1 MGSPVPGSV
10 AWWVIG
16 YVAAVGAARLVLAR
30 ETMSD
35 RLINWLIGWT
45 LAGLLLYRC
54 TPTPDIASLSN
65 QLALGCIVMTGMYLY
80 GLSRLWETEAEPA
93 ETRWRQRVY
102 NCVAVLSTVVIVLAG
117 PVAAGAG
124 RLSDQTINWG
134 GIVVWTAFA
143 LPQAAASVVLVRL
156 SVREL
161 RRGTLGTF
169 VQVVCCSIVVAC
181 VPFWLEQQLPWLRW
195 AFGWDIASPHI
206 ARVEFLFTFDTAL
219 VVATLFVVPVL
230 GRLAGLVGW
239 DRDGRICRR
248 LRPLWRAVTAA
259 VPEIVMDPAAGGQR
273 SGDSTARLV
282 RMTVEIRDALL
293 HLGPYLPA
301 DPAPPRRNT
310 PDQQLRDYASRL
322 KQAAHARQ
330 AGLTPPSSGPV
341 PQPFPTAQD
350 FDTELRHLL
359 DLARVWPAAR
369 AAVDGMAAGAR
380 NSVAGTAGARRF

>member
-16 YVAAVGAARLVLAR
+16 YVAAVGAARLVFAA

-54 TPTPDIASLSN
+54 TPTPDIASLPN

-80 GLSRLWETEAEPA
+80 GLSRLWETEAGPA

-102 NCVAVLSTVVIVLAG
+102 NSVAVLSTVVIVLAG
-117 PVAAGAG
+117 PVAARAG

-181 VPFWLEQQLPWLRW
+181 LPFWVEQQLPWLRS
-195 AFGWDIASPHI
+195 AFGWDVAYPHI

-230 GRLAGLVGW
+230 GRLPGLVGW

-248 LRPLWRAVTAA
+248 LRPLWHAVTAA
-259 VPEIVMDPAAGGQR
+259 VPEIVMDPATSGQR

-293 HLGPYLPA
+293 HLGPYLA
-301 DPAPPRRNT
+301 ATDPASPLRNT
-310 PDQQLRDYASRL
+310 PDQQLRDYATRL
-322 KQAAHARQ
+322 QQAAHARRT
-330 AGLTPPSSGPV
+330 GRTPPASGPV

-350 FDTELRHLL
+350 FDTDTPPPTRPRPR
-359 DLARVWPAAR
+359 LAC
-369 AAVDGMAAGAR
+369 VDPRPPPQDG
-380 NSVAGTAGARRF
+380 

>member
-1 MGSPVPGSV
+1 MGSPVPESV

-16 YVAAVGAARLVLAR
+16 YVAAVGAARLIFAT

-54 TPTPDIASLSN
+54 TPTPDIASLPN

-80 GLSRLWETEAEPA
+80 GLSRLWETEADLA
-93 ETRWRQRVY
+93 QTRWRQRVY
-102 NCVAVLSTVVIVLAG
+102 NCVAVLSTAVIVLAG
-117 PVAAGAG
+117 PVAADAG

-181 VPFWLEQQLPWLRW
+181 LPFWFEQQLPWLRW
-195 AFGWDIASPHI
+195 AFGWEMAYPHI

-230 GRLAGLVGW
+230 GRLPGLVGW

-259 VPEIVMDPAAGGQR
+259 VPEIVMDPVLSAG
-273 SGDSTARLV
+273 GDSTARLL

-293 HLGPYLPA
+293 HLSPYLA
-301 DPAPPRRNT
+301 TTDPASPGRNT
-310 PDQQLRDYASRL
+310 PDQQLRDYAARL
-322 KQAAHARQ
+322 QQAAHARR
-330 AGLTPPSSGPV
+330 AGLAPPGSGPV

-359 DLARVWPAAR
+359 DLARAWPSPTPAPPR
-369 AAVDGMAAGAR
+369 
-380 NSVAGTAGARRF
+380 ARRTVG